1 MEEKGRKKGIEKM
14 MRERR
19 EFVRKSSQALGMYE
33 SVLRFGV
40 SVSFGLTPFL

>member
-1 MEEKGRKKGIEKM
+1 MEEGNKKNNE
-14 MRERR
+14 REDNSL
-19 EFVRKSSQALGMYE
+19 RKSSQALGMYE